1 MVKRKYTKLKK
12 KGEGWELTKILS
24 YAIGLI
30 VFFAVIFAFYTNAPA
45 ITKGLKSLQTKGV
58 EVGYDITVGTML
70 VLNDKKFAEQTAKSD
85 PDEWISFKEDYIQK
99 NKN

>member
-58 EVGYDITVGTML
+58 EL
-70 VLNDKKFAEQTAKSD
+70 VEGVKTILDDTFKLLDSDGKKRRIERILTEYGS
-85 PDEWISFKEDYIQK
+85 
-99 NKN
+99 